1 MLPLSRKCA
10 ALSEFGKNEKKR
22 SELKT
27 GKPTGSHALNYRYGM
42 LGGITVA
49 NRRDT
54 SQKAR

>member
-1 MLPLSRKCA
+1 MERGMLKIGESA
-10 ALSEFGKNEKKR
+10 EDQ
-22 SELKT
+22 T
-27 GKPTGSHALNYRYGM
+27 LNCRYGM